1 MARILIV
8 DDQDFVRFTL
18 KQVLERAG
26 HEVTEASNGEDAIQ
40 QLEMVQPDLLITDIL
55 MPEKGGIEI
64 IAELK
69 VSHPDVKIVAMSGG
83 GRTENMDYLELATA
97 TGADATLLK
106 PFRAQ
111 DVRDMLARTLG

>member
-1 MARILIV
+1 MASVLII

-18 KQVLERAG
+18 KQMLERSG
-26 HEVTEASNGEDAIQ
+26 HDVIEASNGDEAIR
-40 QLEMVQPDLLITDIL
+40 LFESTDPDLVITDIL
-55 MPEKGGIEI
+55 MPDKGGIEI

-69 VSHPDVKIVAMSGG
+69 ISYPDLKIVAMSGG
-83 GRTENMDYLELATA
+83 GRTENMDYLELASA

-111 DVRDMLARTLG
+111 DVLDLVTKTLD